1 MDELH
6 AQRRLLKSPP
16 ELWAEVSDE
25 EALARHLGPFG
36 QIRITRREAERTVA
50 WEGDRASGVLWSR
63 LVTPAMTVVLLAG
76 AYLATDRDAWAE
88 PWVTGTLVI
97 LFVLFGITGAFF
109 GPQERRAA
117 ELAMRGGPVYDEVAR
132 RLRLGA
138 LVAALLVVAAVVLMV
153 VKPG

>member
-1 MDELH
+1 MYDLVLTLH
-6 AQRRLLKSPP
+6 VLAVVVAFGTVFAYPVLSGLLGGTP
-16 ELWAEVSDE
+16 AF
-25 EALARHLGPFG
+25 H
-36 QIRITRREAERTVA
+36 
-50 WEGDRASGVLWSR
+50 RASGVLWAR

-88 PWVTGTLVI
+88 LWVSATLVI

-117 ELAMRGGPVYDEVAR
+117 ELAMRGGPQYDDVAR

-138 LVAALLVVAAVVLMV
+138 FAAALLVVAAVVLMV